1 MPTDL
6 VRSRDEYALIRD
18 IILARTMNERGD
30 RGKRLPHAP
39 MGLTAVYQQDGPWI
53 VAWIVEIPGVVTQGA
68 TLEEAR
74 ENLLDALALAFEVRR
89 EHAAGSQT
97 DQLVIH
103 REVFPVSRPA

>member
-1 MPTDL
+1 
-6 VRSRDEYALIRD
+6 
-18 IILARTMNERGD
+18 
-30 RGKRLPHAP
+30 

-74 ENLLDALALAFEVRR
+74 ENLLDALALTLEVRR
-89 EHAAGSQT
+89 EHAAGSHT
-97 DQLVIH
+97 DQPVIH